1 MPSGDELSPRSSKKP
16 RPSLDVEK
24 DPQYE
29 EKETVKVMVQ
39 AAPAAAGSEPKPKSR
54 TTFKA
59 LGNVVLAMQRF
70 KASLNPTYTYGKQ
83 PASPSLTASLSH
95 KSSRSTGGVGGAEHG
110 EPAQTSKYAYADRG
124 HRASLLLAPLPD
136 VPKSDDLSDSPR

>member
-1 MPSGDELSPRSSKKP
+1 MPRSDDLSPRDSKKL

-24 DPQYE
+24 GPPR
-29 EKETVKVMVQ
+29 EKKAVKIT
-39 AAPAAAGSEPKPKSR
+39 AEAAAATPTSAKPKAK

-83 PASPSLTASLSH
+83 TASPSLTSSVSR
-95 KSSRSTGGVGGAEHG
+95 KSSRSTGGGVIGTEHG
-110 EPAQTSKYAYADRG
+110 EPAETSKYAYADRG

-136 VPKSDDLSDSPR
+136 VPEISNDGFEREK